1 MFRTKLEVVSRG
13 SRYMCVSD
21 HPLRR
26 MFEEHMTF
34 VDPDET

>member
-21 HPLRR
+21 YSLMI
-26 MFEEHMTF
+26 MFEEHITI
-34 VDPDET
+34 VDAEET